1 MPNDPAHAGAPYSP
15 ATVSAAPAA
24 AAPTVLIVD
33 DDQDFARS
41 AADFA
46 RSRGYTPYLAHSLE
60 QSRGFAQLAT
70 MDLLLLDL
78 DLPDGSGFELLDE
91 AALPEQGQIAI
102 VTGHPSVESAARAV
116 ARPIMEYLVKPLV
129 PEQFGQ
135 LLDRVAARGR
145 EERAADPLGLIGR
158 SPPMQR
164 LGADLR
170 RIAPSPL
177 SVLLSGE
184 SGTGK
189 ELAARALHRL
199 SGRAGAFVAVNCG
212 AIAPDL
218 LASHLFG
225 HERGSFTGAAGRHA
239 GYFEQA
245 HGGTLFLDEI
255 TEMPPALQVYLL
267 RVLESGGLTR
277 VGGAGEIAIDVRVV
291 AACNRD
297 PLRAIEDGAL
307 REDLY
312 YRLADVHLEL
322 PPLRS
327 RGGDAALIARAALDE
342 LNAEHG
348 TRKRL
353 AAGSERALAAH
364 PWPGNV
370 RELRSAVRR
379 AYLTAPGDDVRIVPG
394 ARRLQVA
401 AEDPGS
407 VCFSVGMSYAEIER
421 EMLLKTLAHFG
432 QDRTRTARA
441 LGVSVRTVHNQIARL
456 RESGREVD

>member
-1 MPNDPAHAGAPYSP
+1 VPNDSAHAQVPS
-15 ATVSAAPAA
+15 
-24 AAPTVLIVD
+24 APTVLIVD
-33 DDQDFARS
+33 DDRDFAYS

-60 QSRGFAQLAT
+60 QSRDFAGIAPV
-70 MDLLLLDL
+70 DLLLLDL
-78 DLPDGSGFELLDE
+78 DLPDGSGFDLLDRE
-91 AALPEQGQIAI
+91 GLLPEHGHIAI
-102 VTGHPSVESAARAV
+102 VTGHPSVETAARAV
-116 ARPIMEYLVKPLV
+116 ARPIMEYLIKPLGA
-129 PEQFGQ
+129 EQFGR
-135 LLDRVAARGR
+135 LLDRAAV
-145 EERAADPLGLIGR
+145 RAHDGDDATVPGMIGR
-158 SPPMQR
+158 SAPMRR
-164 LGADLR
+164 LAADLR

-225 HERGSFTGAAGRHA
+225 HERGSFTGAAGRHC

-245 HGGTLFLDEI
+245 NGGTLLLDEI
-255 TEMPPALQVYLL
+255 TEMPAALQVYLL
-267 RVLESGGLTR
+267 RVLEAGRLTR
-277 VGGAGEIAIDVRVV
+277 VGGAEEIPVDVRVV

-297 PLRAIEDGAL
+297 PMRAVEQGAL

-327 RGGDAALIARAALDE
+327 RGDDIALIARAALEE
-342 LNAEHG
+342 LNAEHDV
-348 TRKRL
+348 RKRL

-364 PWPGNV
+364 AWPGNV

-379 AYLTAPGDDVRIVPG
+379 AFLTACGDEVRIAPG
-394 ARRLQVA
+394 PRRPQPA
-401 AEDPGS
+401 AQDPDRVS
-407 VCFSVGMSYAEIER
+407 FSVGTTYAQVER
-421 EMLLKTLAHFG
+421 EMLIKTLAHYG
-432 QDRTRTARA
+432 RDRTRTARA

-456 RESGREVD
+456 RESGYEVD

>member
-1 MPNDPAHAGAPYSP
+1 MPNDPAHAGAPYFP
-15 ATVSAAPAA
+15 ASAAS
-24 AAPTVLIVD
+24 APTVLIVD

-78 DLPDGSGFELLDE
+78 DLPDGSGFELLDD

-102 VTGHPSVESAARAV
+102 VTGHPSVESAAWAV

-135 LLDRVAARGR
+135 LLDRVAARGS
-145 EERAADPLGLIGR
+145 EDRAADPIGLIGR

-164 LGADLR
+164 LVADLR

-189 ELAARALHRL
+189 ELAARALHGL

-225 HERGSFTGAAGRHA
+225 HERGSFTGASGRHA

-245 HGGTLFLDEI
+245 YGGTLFLDEI

-297 PLRAIEDGAL
+297 PLRAIGDGAL

-353 AAGSERALAAH
+353 AAGSERVLAAH

-401 AEDPGS
+401 ADDPGS
-407 VCFSVGMSYAEIER
+407 VCFNVGMSYAEIER
-421 EMLLKTLAHFG
+421 EMLLKTLVHFG

-456 RESGREVD
+456 REAGREVD